1 MLVFR
6 KTCVRT
12 KWTIPYYPDFQDSIP
27 YINFPLVWRANIKL
41 HLAFSLVHV
50 LNHFSHFKEE
60 QPPCLSYNFTNIMQ
74 FQKKTSEFPSEISL
88 SVEETFLYQISL
100 HLFFV
105 LNIRPSRPSCYLRT
119 TLSTL
124 KSN

>member
-1 MLVFR
+1 
-6 KTCVRT
+6 
-12 KWTIPYYPDFQDSIP
+12 
-27 YINFPLVWRANIKL
+27 
-41 HLAFSLVHV
+41 
-50 LNHFSHFKEE
+50 
-60 QPPCLSYNFTNIMQ
+60 MQ
-74 FQKKTSEFPSEISL
+74 FQKKTFSEFPSEISL

-105 LNIRPSRPSCYLRT
+105 LNIRPSCHLRT